1 MAKLLRLEFSGA
13 LDHLTSRE
21 NRIIQEAKRKTCP
34 REIPTTWNG
43 YVESISVRLVPE
55 PATLGLLGLGLA
67 GLVASRRR
75 RIS

>member
-13 LDHLTSRE
+13 LDHVTPRG
-21 NRIIQEAKRKTCP
+21 NGIIQEVKRKTCP